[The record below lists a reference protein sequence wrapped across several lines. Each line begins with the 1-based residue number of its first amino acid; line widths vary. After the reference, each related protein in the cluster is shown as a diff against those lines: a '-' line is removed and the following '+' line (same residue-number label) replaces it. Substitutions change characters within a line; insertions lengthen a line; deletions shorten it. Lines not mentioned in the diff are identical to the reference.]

1 MAHRMR
7 EGCPTARLIVLVAA
21 LAVASL
27 LPTSHPASK
36 PFPVEPAWFPEINHG
51 PILIDG
57 DANFTQA
64 NGVRSGSGTANK
76 PFVISDWGIS
86 SSYSPPAIEVRNTR
100 ASFVLFNITAGDGG
114 VFGVVVLTNV
124 SNARLEAVSLYGV
137 GEPILRID
145 ASHDVTVTG
154 SEIGRWTAW
163 GPGRGPAIVHSD
175 RITVTNN
182 AILSGLDLDSSTN
195 VTVQG
200 NTFVYGGITPHRSA
214 PAPFSSPLITSGK
227 LAQRKPIP
235 YYTRCVDQSLDA
247 TRAGQGL

>member
-7 EGCPTARLIVLVAA
+7 EGCPTARLIALVAA

-64 NGVRSGSGTANK
+64 NGVRSGSGTANR

-86 SSYSPPAIEVRNTR
+86 SSYYPPAIEVRNTR

-114 VFGVVVLTNV
+114 LYGVVVLTNV
-124 SNARLEAVSLYGV
+124 SNARLEAVSIYGV

-145 ASHDVTVTG
+145 ASHDVTVTV
-154 SEIGRWTAW
+154 SELGRWTAW

-182 AILSGLDLDSSTN
+182 AILSGVDLDSSTN
-195 VTVQG
+195 VTLQG
-200 NTFVYGGITPHRSA
+200 NTFVYGGTNCPGATPTQ
-214 PAPFSSPLITSGK
+214 FSSPTGPW
-227 LAQRKPIP
+227 QNP
-235 YYTRCVDQSLDA
+235 VQSQPL
-247 TRAGQGL
+247 QHP